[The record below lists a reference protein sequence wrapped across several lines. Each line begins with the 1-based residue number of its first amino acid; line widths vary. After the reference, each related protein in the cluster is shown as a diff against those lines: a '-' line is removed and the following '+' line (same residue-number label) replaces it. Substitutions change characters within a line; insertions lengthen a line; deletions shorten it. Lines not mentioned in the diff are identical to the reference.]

1 MQMDIQEDCP
11 HIKNANLLPIE
22 EFKQINFSDLKC
34 QNCDE
39 KEDLMICL
47 FCGKIFCSQY
57 IKSHFIHHYIIN
69 SEHHISLGTKDLN
82 IWCYECSNLNSY
94 NDNNNGCCITSEKA
108 EPYIKI
114 YCDNKNKIKEL
125 KEINNEKISNNEK
138 YKKEIVEN
146 NNDICQHIN
155 NITKDEWNNCAITN
169 GLKDFFEIR
178 DQINFDLL
186 CFFCIDKIHNYD
198 ELINH
203 TIKGHDI
210 FIDLNELNIIC
221 MKCKHKSNIILIKDR
236 LSFEQKNYIQSIIE
250 RFSICPKFLTFEEIY
265 EIKYNKLVTD
275 FSSGKYKNIIF
286 MVGAGISTSAGIPD
300 FRSDD
305 GLFKKLQEKYNLSKP
320 EEFFYIST
328 FLKNPMLFYN
338 FWKSFN
344 LNQTQPTIAHKF
356 INFLTKRNYVKY
368 IFTQNID
375 GLELKAKI
383 PKEKLVFAHGN
394 SNEGHC
400 PKCQTDIDIEKINE
414 GINKGEIYYC
424 PICKGPCKPK
434 IVFYGE
440 SLPLRFFERLQDI
453 KDVDLIIVMGTSLK
467 VFPFSGIPTLIGP
480 NVELVVFNMSKVG
493 NYEYDKMTENNIFIE
508 GKIDENIDKFLKDTK
523 LYWEFESFLKKEY

>member
-1 MQMDIQEDCP
+1 MYIEKDCP
-11 HIKNANLLPIE
+11 HIINANLIPIE
-22 EFKQINFSDLKC
+22 EFQQINFSNLKC
-34 QNCDE
+34 QNCEE
-39 KEDLMICL
+39 KIDIMICL
-47 FCGKIFCSQY
+47 FCGKTFCSHY
-57 IKSHFIHHYIIN
+57 IKSHFLQHNII
-69 SEHHISLGTKDLN
+69 SEHYISLGIKDLN
-82 IWCYECSNLNSY
+82 IWCYECCNLNSN
-94 NDNNNGCCITSEKA
+94 NDNNRCCITSNKA
-108 EPYIKI
+108 EPYIKA
-114 YCDNKNKIKEL
+114 YYDNKNKITEL
-125 KEINNEKISNNEK
+125 KEILNENISNNEK
-138 YKKEIVEN
+138 YKKQVREN
-146 NNDICQHIN
+146 KNDLCQHIK
-155 NITKDEWNNCAITN
+155 NITKDELNNSSITN
-169 GLKDFFEIR
+169 GLKDFFETKT
-178 DQINFDLL
+178 QINFDLL
-186 CFFCIDKIHNYD
+186 CIFCNDKIHNY
-198 ELINH
+198 EEFENH

-221 MKCKHKSNIILIKDR
+221 MKCKNKSNIIFIKDK
-236 LSFEQKNYIQSIIE
+236 LSFEQKYYIQSIIE
-250 RFSICPKFLTFEEIY
+250 RFPICPKFLTPEEIY
-265 EIKYNKLVTD
+265 EIKYNKLIKE

-286 MVGAGISTSAGIPD
+286 MIGAGISTSAGIPD

-424 PICKGPCKPK
+424 PMCKGPCKPK

-523 LYWEFESFLKKEY
+523 LYWEFESFLKEEY